1 MYQQQI
7 VQRLDE
13 VIMYKEDFNENT
25 KEGHFNKITGPLT
38 ALENDLREQFQSDTS
53 PQIETII
60 QKLESDVEID
70 DSDLVLIRL
79 WVVGDAQAYVE
90 MENDYKGWLS
100 ELNRLFSVIENL
112 KSEEFNIE
120 NKYKLS
126 GTLRDAARVI
136 GDIIFFKRQQE
147 RLKNFENASKNLNP
161 ANKVTLANILKRK
174 LQSESI

>member
-1 MYQQQI
+1 MHKQTI
-7 VQRLDE
+7 AERLDE
-13 VIMYKEDFNENT
+13 VISYKQDFNEDT
-25 KEGHFNKITGPLT
+25 EEGHLNRITAPLT

-100 ELNRLFSVIENL
+100 ELNRLFSVIENK
-112 KSEEFNIE
+112 KSEESNLD
-120 NKYKLS
+120 NMYKLS
-126 GTLRDAARVI
+126 GTVRDASRVI

-147 RLKNFENASKNLNP
+147 RLENFENASKNLNP
-161 ANKVTLANILKRK
+161 ENKVTLANILKRK
-174 LQSESI
+174 LQSDGI